1 MNPDPLIGQSIRHYT
16 ILRQLGS
23 GGMGVVYEAQ
33 DGQLDRHIALKFL
46 PPDMARDSQ
55 VLERFQREARA
66 ASSLNH
72 PNICTIHTIEQHE
85 LQHFIVMELL
95 VGQTLAERLRG
106 QPMDVATILPLAI
119 QMADAL
125 ESAHAKGIVHRDIK
139 PANLF
144 LTDRGGLKILDFG
157 LAKITQGQTTQA
169 ADGGKTLAATDELT
183 SPGSAVGTI
192 SYMSPEQARGQ
203 LVDAR
208 TDLFS
213 TGTVLY
219 QMATGGLPFPGDTSA
234 VIFDAILNR
243 EPQPAAEVNPALP
256 LEFVR
261 ILEKCLEKDRT
272 LRCQTATDLKTDL
285 NRLKRNL
292 ESDRNRTKAK
302 IDSDSGS
309 HKQQRKSVAVLYF
322 ENLGGSK
329 EDEYLRDGITEDIIT
344 ELSKIRGLN
353 VFSRPTVLAF
363 RDQPLTPLQVGQK
376 LGAACVLT
384 GTLRRSGARLRISA
398 QLVDA
403 QTDFPLWSERFDR
416 EMKDVFEVQ
425 DEMARKIAEALR
437 VTLSPEELEA
447 MAVKPTEN
455 LQAYDLYLRG
465 KSYARRQTRQDLEF
479 ALQMF
484 ENGVAIDPSFALAY
498 AASANACA
506 MLYYYSRDQRW
517 LERAREASGKA
528 VALRWDLPEV
538 QVSQAWVLYAAAL
551 YDEAVRMVKK
561 AIERKR
567 DCEGAYYLLCRAL
580 FAAGRYQEV
589 LDLAEAAIE
598 ASGEDYNVY
607 VPITNSLGA
616 LGKAEGARN
625 MSHRLIAAL
634 ENHLKQVPEDARA
647 RILLG
652 GEYAHMARTDDA
664 LRELNMAVTLR
675 ANEALILYNAACLYC
690 TLNRKAEALET
701 LRKAWGV
708 GYRDSGWARRDPDLQ
723 PIHDDPEF
731 NLRLGEGA
739 FHRRICGRIQRPPLE
754 PFITHLK
761 ALGPSIL
768 SFVCFSNWSHS
779 MSSSAVDICPPEPP
793 PFSRRSES
801 SAAHSLHL
809 HAARAQ
815 GRLPQGRRD
824 AARRAQAHRHGERAP
839 DRNRRPSAGL
849 CRLAARCRKADRARL
864 RPLRRAA
871 ARSAGRM
878 AFAAL

>member
-1 MNPDPLIGQSIRHYT
+1 MTPDPLIGQSILHYT
-16 ILRQLGS
+16 ILRQVGS
-23 GGMGVVYEAQ
+23 GGMGVVYEAR
-33 DGQLDRHIALKFL
+33 DAQLDRHVALKFL
-46 PPDMARDSQ
+46 PPEMARDSQ
-55 VLERFQREARA
+55 LLERFQREARA

-72 PNICTIHTIEQHE
+72 PNICTIHTIERHE

-95 VGQTLAERLRG
+95 VGQTLAQRLTG
-106 QPMDVATILPLAI
+106 QPMEVETLLPLAI
-119 QMADAL
+119 QIADAL

-144 LTDRGGLKILDFG
+144 LTDRGQLKILDFG
-157 LAKITQGQTTQA
+157 LAKITQGQTTQT
-169 ADGGKTLAATDELT
+169 ADDNRTLAAGDELT

-219 QMATGGLPFPGDTSA
+219 QMATGSLPFQGDTSA

-243 EPQPAAEVNPALP
+243 DPQPAAEINPALP

-261 ILEKCLEKDRT
+261 ILEKCMEKDRT

-292 ESDRNRTKAK
+292 ESNRNRAQAK
-302 IDSDSGS
+302 TESDSGVQ
-309 HKQQRKSVAVLYF
+309 KQRKSVAVLYF
-322 ENLGGSK
+322 ENLSGSK
-329 EDEYLRDGITEDIIT
+329 EDEYLRDGITEDVIT

-363 RDQPLTPLQVGQK
+363 RDQALTPQQVGQK

-403 QTDFPLWSERFDR
+403 RTDFPLWSERFDR

-447 MAVKPTEN
+447 LAVKPTEN

-484 ENGVAIDPSFALAY
+484 ENGVTIDPSFAQAY

-506 MLYYYSRDQRW
+506 MLYYYSRDQMW

-538 QVSQAWVLYAAAL
+538 QVSQAWVLYAASL

-567 DCEGAYYLLCRAL
+567 DSEGAYYLLCRAL
-580 FAAGRYQEV
+580 FSAGRYQEV

-598 ASGEDYNVY
+598 SSGEDYNVY
-607 VPITNSLGA
+607 VPIMNSMGA
-616 LGKAEGARN
+616 LGKSEDERN
-625 MSHRLIAAL
+625 MIQRRIVAL

-652 GEYAHMARTDDA
+652 GDYARLARTDDA
-664 LRELNMAVTLR
+664 LRELKMAVTLR

-690 TLNRKAEALET
+690 VLDRKAEALDA
-701 LRKAWGV
+701 LSKAWEV
-708 GYRDSGWARRDPDLQ
+708 GYRDAVWARRDPDLL
-723 PIHDDPEF
+723 PLHDDPEF
-731 NLRLGEGA
+731 NRM
-739 FHRRICGRIQRPPLE
+739 F
-754 PFITHLK
+754 
-761 ALGPSIL
+761 
-768 SFVCFSNWSHS
+768 
-779 MSSSAVDICPPEPP
+779 PE
-793 PFSRRSES
+793 
-801 SAAHSLHL
+801 SAA
-809 HAARAQ
+809 
-815 GRLPQGRRD
+815 
-824 AARRAQAHRHGERAP
+824 
-839 DRNRRPSAGL
+839 
-849 CRLAARCRKADRARL
+849 
-864 RPLRRAA
+864 
-871 ARSAGRM
+871 
-878 AFAAL
+878 